1 MPFLVVAFGY
11 LLGSFPTAH
20 IAGRVLKGK
29 NIREVGDHNVGAANA
44 FREIGPRIGLAVG
57 IIDAVKGALV
67 VVLARVMQAPDM
79 AVLGAGLASVIGH
92 NFPVFLGFRGGRSAS
107 TTIGVLTAVLNAPMY
122 ILGGP
127 TIAILIFARSTTIAC
142 AFMFISLPIVC
153 WLLHVPGFLIAYGI
167 SLPCLV
173 GLTHLLRTKLH
184 RTGCLPVSR
193 PTKYNRN

>member
-1 MPFLVVAFGY
+1 MPFFVVAFGY

-20 IAGRVLKGK
+20 VAGRVLRGK
-29 NIREVGDHNVGAANA
+29 SIRDLGDHNVGAANA

-57 IIDAVKGALV
+57 IIDAAKGALA
-67 VVLARVMQAPDM
+67 VVLARAVNAPDA
-79 AVLGAGLASVIGH
+79 AVLGAGLASVVGH
-92 NFPVFLGFRGGRSAS
+92 NFPVFLGFRGGRGAS
-107 TTIGVLTAVLNAPMY
+107 TTIGVLMAVLNAPMY

-127 TIAILIFARSTTIAC
+127 TIAILIIARNTTIAC
-142 AFMFISLPIVC
+142 AFMFVSLPVVC
-153 WLLHVPGFLIAYGI
+153 WLLHVPGYLIAYGI

-184 RTGCLPVSR
+184 RTESLPVSQ